1 MALFDIFKKKT
12 TSQKLNDILYWR
24 LLNDAGVVFYDYNAE
39 DFIEKAIRQMPMFIK
54 LSAK

>member
-24 LLNDAGVVFYDYNAE
+24 LLNDTGVVFYDYNAE
-39 DFIEKAIRQMPMFIK
+39 DFIEKGY
-54 LSAK
+54 